1 MVRKDILSR
10 RGDCAILI
18 STHHTDDIEIL
29 ADRVW
34 FLSERYLEVDE
45 EVQHLAAWR
54 SRELAKLQRAAAGG
68 NVHHSAG
75 FSYNEPNSASSSG
88 LSVLSAHSSN
98 SSFVSSEDFKS
109 GDSHN
114 NAATTVTAS
123 GGHAME
129 FSTCDE
135 RVKTAFIDLFGAKKA
150 QTWINTAST
159 GSTIDYVPSSGGSSR
174 TASVYVT
181 WIVPIDYL
189 HLLRQLVATLESNG
203 LTSWSLSTCSMY
215 STLCHLYDKDKHSSN
230 SVATAV
236 PTTTTSA
243 SRCTMKNSIFAHL
256 SAILWLR
263 WLELYKR
270 KVSFLLVQVVLPFV
284 IVLCIALGCRDVKYP
299 KTEISSA
306 KVGGLGE
313 MLFAEGEMQRG
324 NGGADLSERVKDR
337 HRGRGSNKRGSRRIN
352 KDERQVM
359 QRSDDTLRKALVDSQ
374 ETPLCGTAAPADTAD
389 DTDASDIGF
398 PDTVSNNNITNP
410 QHAALVEQFDSS
422 GVTWSTAHDSDTLW
436 MSLFDDYYAHERD
449 RWAAFVMH
457 DRIAQ
462 WLESTVTVAQ
472 SGLNIDIGSVFEEV
486 QRAQLAVCN
495 GYHRRNSVNK
505 APLIGA
511 NITDPSSF
519 CGRMPAIRFQI
530 HNTSILPTTT
540 NSPSDA
546 DRTVQYTN
554 ASIAITSYQSL
565 HSNLTMLSNVTSD
578 HAAPSYLKEVV
589 PVVYSLL
596 QHRSG
601 GANTTN
607 TYNSLDLRNS
617 TAVPLQAR
625 YLLYSHPLPLSNRS
639 NEVYLARGYLGS
651 TIVVLYMLMTTI
663 VCVRTVIKLRRTGVK
678 TQLHLASLHPV
689 TFWTANFLF
698 DATLIAVTLFAA
710 LGAIIVGGA
719 PISNYFFEF
728 PPLPGYLFGVCILS
742 FAMAVTASSYT
753 LVVQSID
760 QLSSQMLLLVSTIAG
775 GMFLKLYLDRHK
787 GEYCYQLLNNF
798 LLWVSPAFT
807 FSTAV
812 FHMIATHARQVSASA
827 QGKAGPNLDTLENS
841 VYHCC
846 GVMVLQAVVYLTL
859 CVCVDMYWYKLRAI
873 LGHWRWYYSATNT
886 DSPKPDE
893 HSHTNES
900 GAGERSPL
908 LQSKESIS
916 AKVNHNVKYGTTNAF
931 NQSEVGIFPHVH
943 TTEYQSLAAP
953 HRSDIESH
961 GDFETRN
968 NESAPLLPGPR
979 AAQSGHATKLN
990 SLVSAGNVVVT
1001 YANQSQLSL
1010 DQTTFHIAPSER
1022 VALMGMNGGGKST
1035 LFRSLALAEN
1045 IPVSGTLTIAGLDS
1059 VDDVW
1064 QLSAQCAVGYVPQE
1078 GGLLEFL
1085 TVEQS
1090 LTLFELLRPT
1100 HGTHVS
1106 REHQADDIIPAK
1118 YYSYPISALSGGT
1131 RKKLAVQL
1139 ANTCQ
1144 PRLLLL
1150 DECTTGVDP
1159 IAAERIVRYLKHT
1172 HTTRTTGSEDRA
1184 LLFKQQQQGML
1195 FASHRIDES
1204 LAVCSRVLM
1213 LVRGKV
1219 FLDGP
1224 ISMFHDLA
1232 YRYYQ
1237 VDITLPSLTTSGEDD
1252 HMGYSYQHDMSPAEV
1267 ATPATEEAHVRMEYF
1282 LHMLAQSLLPTG
1294 MAPRRTG
1301 HHLAHANSE
1310 TSPPKPTPNHLERCV
1325 VYSDTLV
1332 RITIQKHLVPISV
1345 MWEQLARLQQSGV
1358 ILTYA
1363 FRNMEM
1369 EEVISSIIDAEHE

>member
-1 MVRKDILSR
+1 MSCIVGNLSHQVSHHLLFLSYIVELVRKDVLSR

-54 SRELAKLQRAAAGG
+54 SRELAKLQRAATGG
-68 NVHHSAG
+68 NVHHSTG
-75 FSYNEPNSASSSG
+75 FHVNEPNSASSG
-88 LSVLSAHSSN
+88 GLSAHSSN
-98 SSFVSSEDFKS
+98 SSFVSTEEVKS
-109 GDSHN
+109 GETHN

-135 RVKTAFIDLFGAKKA
+135 RVKAAFIDLFGAKKA

-159 GSTIDYVPSSGGSSR
+159 GSTTDYLATSGGFNS
-174 TASVYVT
+174 TVASVYVT

-189 HLLRQLVATLESNG
+189 YLLRQLVATLESIG

-215 STLCHLYDKDKHSSN
+215 STLCHLYDKDKHTTGSSSDTN
-230 SVATAV
+230 PV
-236 PTTTTSA
+236 PTITTSA

-270 KVSFLLVQVVLPFV
+270 KVSFLLAQVLLPFI

-324 NGGADLSERVKDR
+324 NVGADLSERVDKQ
-337 HRGRGSNKRGSRRIN
+337 HRSDSKKGSTNFNNDKRKAI
-352 KDERQVM
+352 
-359 QRSDDTLRKALVDSQ
+359 QRSNGTLRKAVVDSQ
-374 ETPLCGTAAPADTAD
+374 ETLLRGTGTPTDTAEGTD
-389 DTDASDIGF
+389 VSDTIPSDII
-398 PDTVSNNNITNP
+398 SNNNITNP

-422 GVTWSTAHDSDTLW
+422 GVTWSTAHDSDALW
-436 MSLFDDYYAHERD
+436 MSLFDDCYAHESD

-495 GYHRRNSVNK
+495 GYHSRNSIIK
-505 APLIGA
+505 APLTEA

-519 CGRMPAIRFQI
+519 CGRVPAIRFQI
-530 HNTSILPTTT
+530 HNTSTLPTIT

-596 QHRSG
+596 QHRTSG
-601 GANTTN
+601 TNTTN
-607 TYNSLDLRNS
+607 TYNSLGLSNS

-728 PPLPGYLFGVCILS
+728 PPLPGYLFGVCIMS

-753 LVVQSID
+753 LVVQSVD

-787 GEYCYQLLNNF
+787 GEYCYQLLNDF
-798 LLWVSPAFT
+798 LLWVSPPFT

-827 QGKAGPNLDTLENS
+827 QGKAGPNLDILENS

-846 GVMVLQAVVYLTL
+846 GVMALHALVYLTL
-859 CVCVDMYWYKLRAI
+859 CLCVDIYW
-873 LGHWRWYYSATNT
+873 
-886 DSPKPDE
+886 
-893 HSHTNES
+893 
-900 GAGERSPL
+900 
-908 LQSKESIS
+908 
-916 AKVNHNVKYGTTNAF
+916 
-931 NQSEVGIFPHVH
+931 
-943 TTEYQSLAAP
+943 
-953 HRSDIESH
+953 
-961 GDFETRN
+961 
-968 NESAPLLPGPR
+968 
-979 AAQSGHATKLN
+979 
-990 SLVSAGNVVVT
+990 
-1001 YANQSQLSL
+1001 
-1010 DQTTFHIAPSER
+1010 
-1022 VALMGMNGGGKST
+1022 
-1035 LFRSLALAEN
+1035 
-1045 IPVSGTLTIAGLDS
+1045 
-1059 VDDVW
+1059 
-1064 QLSAQCAVGYVPQE
+1064 
-1078 GGLLEFL
+1078 
-1085 TVEQS
+1085 
-1090 LTLFELLRPT
+1090 
-1100 HGTHVS
+1100 
-1106 REHQADDIIPAK
+1106 
-1118 YYSYPISALSGGT
+1118 
-1131 RKKLAVQL
+1131 
-1139 ANTCQ
+1139 
-1144 PRLLLL
+1144 
-1150 DECTTGVDP
+1150 
-1159 IAAERIVRYLKHT
+1159 
-1172 HTTRTTGSEDRA
+1172 
-1184 LLFKQQQQGML
+1184 
-1195 FASHRIDES
+1195 
-1204 LAVCSRVLM
+1204 
-1213 LVRGKV
+1213 
-1219 FLDGP
+1219 
-1224 ISMFHDLA
+1224 
-1232 YRYYQ
+1232 
-1237 VDITLPSLTTSGEDD
+1237 
-1252 HMGYSYQHDMSPAEV
+1252 
-1267 ATPATEEAHVRMEYF
+1267 
-1282 LHMLAQSLLPTG
+1282 
-1294 MAPRRTG
+1294 
-1301 HHLAHANSE
+1301 
-1310 TSPPKPTPNHLERCV
+1310 
-1325 VYSDTLV
+1325 
-1332 RITIQKHLVPISV
+1332 
-1345 MWEQLARLQQSGV
+1345 
-1358 ILTYA
+1358 
-1363 FRNMEM
+1363 
-1369 EEVISSIIDAEHE
+1369 